1 MIVPILG
8 LVAIAAAGLLAMRQI
23 AGSRELAPVGQD
35 GSPTDAHERSL
46 HAGAGERLIRP
57 GLESLGRHLYRL
69 TPPGRTAT
77 LRRKIAMGGLQATWP
92 VEKALALKA
101 ISAAAGIAGGI
112 LIAGLRPDRLGI
124 VLALLVGA
132 IGVMAVDTLL
142 SNKASTRQAEI
153 QRNLPDILD
162 QMTICVEAGLGFDAA
177 LHRCS
182 RVEGAPLA
190 EELGHTLQD
199 IRLGVPRHKAMANLL
214 DRTDVADLRL
224 FVRAL
229 GQAEKS
235 GVPMAKVLKVQ
246 AEEAREKRRQKAEE
260 RAMRLPVLLMVPLVL
275 CILPSLFLVI
285 LGPAALRMMENG
297 VV

>member
-1 MIVPILG
+1 MVVPILG
-8 LVAIAAAGLLAMRQI
+8 LVAVVLAGALALRQI
-23 AGSRELAPVGQD
+23 AGRRELAPVGD
-35 GSPTDAHERSL
+35 ESAPTSFHERAL
-46 HAGAGERLIRP
+46 TQGAGDRLLRP
-57 GLESLGRHLYRL
+57 MLESLGGRIYRL
-69 TPPGRTAT
+69 SPPGRTNA
-77 LRRKIAMGGLQATWP
+77 LRRKIAMGGLQGTWS

-101 ISAAAGIAGGI
+101 LGIAGGVTLAI
-112 LIAGLRPDRLGI
+112 IIAGAKPDRIGI
-124 VLALLVGA
+124 ILAILVGA
-132 IGVMAVDTLL
+132 IGLMAIDTVL
-142 SNKASTRQAEI
+142 SNKASARQAEI

-182 RVEGAPLA
+182 RVEGSPLA
-190 EELGHTLQD
+190 EELGRTLQD
-199 IRLGVPRHKAMANLL
+199 IRLGVPRSKAMANLL

-260 RAMRLPVLLMVPLVL
+260 RAMKLPVVLMVPLVL
-275 CILPSLFLVI
+275 CILPALFLVI
-285 LGPAALRMMENG
+285 LGPAALRMMESG